1 MVGGLRQVSW
11 ARSPQ
16 RPGLKLVHPIDE
28 PGDHAGAFFE
38 AVSKVGV
45 PTWIDEAASGS
56 TIQ

>member
-28 PGDHAGAFFE
+28 PGDHAGDFFE
-38 AVSKVGV
+38 AIAEVGV
-45 PTWIDEAASGS
+45 LSAVDESAAGC
-56 TIQ
+56 